1 MLKGTSESLLFTALL
16 AVGLAGCGA
25 DEKIQR
31 LTSQEY
37 GAAWPFTV
45 SSVDLLCDGPS
56 PKALARIDN
65 GTIYALNGSARAIA
79 KERGWADGQE
89 ITKADS
95 SMPGVKMDFSDIVQ
109 RAQALCGSAN
119 L

>member
-1 MLKGTSESLLFTALL
+1 MLKGISESLLFTALL
-16 AVGLAGCGA
+16 AVGLTGCDA
-25 DEKIQR
+25 DQKTQR

-45 SSVDLLCDGPS
+45 SSIDLLCDGPS
-56 PKALARIDN
+56 PKALARIDT
-65 GTIYALNGSARAIA
+65 GTVYALSGSARAIA
-79 KERGWADGQE
+79 KERGWADGRE

-95 SMPGVKMDFSDIVQ
+95 SMPGVKMDYSDIVQ

-119 L
+119 